1 MNALERRQMILEL
14 LCERRHE
21 KMINLAFEFGVSRR
35 TICRDI
41 EVLSLSY
48 PIYTESCRGGEYEAT
63 SFPIV
68 NACTTPKIAMRVIES
83 NFLVTCPHCEKK
95 SLLIHPM
102 YYFDVERNIALV
114 YSRYWNQAKKMAKD
128 IVPVP
133 IGKNG
138 KPIKI
143 KTYSEWCDYNLAMCE
158 YYGSAERRAKKRKNS
173 LKTLAI

>member
-1 MNALERRQMILEL
+1 MIIETLAQ
-14 LCERRHE
+14 
-21 KMINLAFEFGVSRR
+21 KNLVV
-35 TICRDI
+35 CP
-41 EVLSLSY
+41 Y
-48 PIYTESCRGGEYEAT
+48 CGGEYEAT

-114 YSRYWNQAKKMAKD
+114 YSRYWNQAKKMAED

-143 KTYSEWCDYNLAMCE
+143 RTFTRWFDFRSAMFKYYSSVKRRVEK
-158 YYGSAERRAKKRKNS
+158 AEQEE
-173 LKTLAI
+173 

>member
-1 MNALERRQMILEL
+1 MIIETLAQ
-14 LCERRHE
+14 
-21 KMINLAFEFGVSRR
+21 KNLVV
-35 TICRDI
+35 CP
-41 EVLSLSY
+41 Y
-48 PIYTESCRGGEYEAT
+48 CGGEYEAT

-158 YYGSAERRAKKRKNS
+158 YYVSAECRAKKAQKQPKNAS
-173 LKTLAI
+173 DLTIQVNTRLWQS

>member
-1 MNALERRQMILEL
+1 
-14 LCERRHE
+14 
-21 KMINLAFEFGVSRR
+21 
-35 TICRDI
+35 
-41 EVLSLSY
+41 
-48 PIYTESCRGGEYEAT
+48 
-63 SFPIV
+63 
-68 NACTTPKIAMRVIES
+68 
-83 NFLVTCPHCEKK
+83 
-95 SLLIHPM
+95 M

-158 YYGSAERRAKKRKNS
+158 YYGSAERRAKKAQKQPKNS
-173 LKTLAI
+173 CDLTIQAKTRLWQS

>member
-1 MNALERRQMILEL
+1 MIIETLAQ
-14 LCERRHE
+14 
-21 KMINLAFEFGVSRR
+21 KNLVV
-35 TICRDI
+35 C
-41 EVLSLSY
+41 
-48 PIYTESCRGGEYEAT
+48 PCCGGEYEAT

-158 YYGSAERRAKKRKNS
+158 YYGSVERRAKKAQKQPKNACDLS
-173 LKTLAI
+173 VRANTRLWQN